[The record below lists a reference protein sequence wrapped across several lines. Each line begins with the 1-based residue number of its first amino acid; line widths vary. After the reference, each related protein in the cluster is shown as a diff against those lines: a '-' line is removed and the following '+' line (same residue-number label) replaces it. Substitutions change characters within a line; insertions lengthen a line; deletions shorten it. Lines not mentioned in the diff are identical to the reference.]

1 MLNEPVVHQPPP
13 SPRPEAPSLAELLAA
28 RPRVSMNDG
37 APETVVQPVRLDGE
51 PALPRRSPPDF
62 LSRLG
67 PPAQHAGEPASSLQH
82 GVEGPAHPQEQ
93 DVVEF
98 DAKVPLL
105 LVHAGQSEGA
115 LIQSWMRNV
124 LKGAQPHF
132 AQFQEAVADI
142 VQYHQ
147 PHAVLIQFDPGCLDA
162 AVALAAYLKLNHP
175 QIPRL
180 AIGRTRDPSC
190 MLAALRSGV
199 QDFFDVDAP
208 SAAAQQTLQQL
219 ITRPPSAASGAV
231 QAPQTAILSARA
243 GLGCSLLA
251 AHLSWYLQTR
261 LTRLAPFNAGSG
273 DVPATGPGSGGEA
286 LTSLLIE
293 LGTPGGDCAI
303 YLNTPGDFSFTDAV
317 SQQLRLDRRMAQT
330 ALGRHQ
336 SGLRLLTQPS
346 RSHLSAPAEVEALLK
361 RLSQYFR
368 HIVLDLGAVES
379 PQLARSVLSHAN
391 EIWVV
396 CDQSVASV
404 VWTAELLQQIEQ
416 IQVARD
422 RVQLIVNR
430 HDPRLELSAEQVARQ
445 LKLPLLA
452 AIPECRR
459 ELSEVVN
466 QGMLLGPGSRR
477 EPYVHAVEKLADHLL
492 AAHHPGMAAS
502 ETASSK
508 SLGGPVAHHIAGP
521 ITGPIMRLLQSIRKH

>member
-1 MLNEPVVHQPPP
+1 MED
-13 SPRPEAPSLAELLAA
+13 LAE
-28 RPRVSMNDG
+28 V
-37 APETVVQPVRLDGE
+37 T
-51 PALPRRSPPDF
+51 
-62 LSRLG
+62 
-67 PPAQHAGEPASSLQH
+67 SL
-82 GVEGPAHPQEQ
+82 QEQ
-93 DVVEF
+93 DTVEL

-115 LIQSWMRNV
+115 LIQSWMRNI
-124 LKGAQPHF
+124 LKGAQPHL
-132 AQFQEAVADI
+132 AQFQDAVADV

-147 PHAVLIQFDPGCLDA
+147 PHAVLIQFDSGCIDA
-162 AVALAAYLKLNHP
+162 AVALAAYLKLHHP

-199 QDFFDVDAP
+199 LDFLDVDAP
-208 SAAAQQTLQQL
+208 SAATQQTIQQL
-219 ITRPPSAASGAV
+219 INRPPGAAPGAI

-261 LTRLAPFNAGSG
+261 LARLAPSNAISGDASAAGHGSG
-273 DVPATGPGSGGEA
+273 TEA
-286 LTSLLIE
+286 LASLLIE

-303 YLNTPGDFSFTDAV
+303 YLNTPGEFSFTDAV

-330 ALGRHQ
+330 ALGRHE

-346 RSHLSAPAEVEALLK
+346 RSYPSAPTEVEALLK

-379 PQLARSVLSHAN
+379 PQLSKNVLPHAS

-416 IQVARD
+416 IPVTRD
-422 RVQLIVNR
+422 RIQLIVNR

-452 AIPECRR
+452 VIPECRR

-466 QGMLLGPGSRR
+466 QGMLLAPGSKR
-477 EPYVHAVEKLADHLL
+477 EPYVHAVEKLAAHLL
-492 AAHHPGMAAS
+492 AAHHPGMGAPEAAS
-502 ETASSK
+502 EKLLTGSATA
-508 SLGGPVAHHIAGP
+508 HIAGS
-521 ITGPIMRLLQSIRKH
+521 ITGPIARMLQRIRGH